1 MIYHTISI
9 KGSID
14 FQLNGASIIDLRK
27 SYIAQFPEFLLDNI
41 RVYERHTL
49 LNDTTTIETTTL
61 YNIIIAPIIH

>member
-49 LNDTTTIETTTL
+49 LNYYRNHD
-61 YNIIIAPIIH
+61 II